1 MNGRHADPPP
11 HTHDNRTEAAVMPA
25 ALGPVTASERIVEL
39 DVLRGIAL
47 LGVVI
52 ANVWLWFSGITFLFP
67 GIRDELVRLSV
78 DGVVFNGIGVLVAGK
93 AMATFSFLFG
103 LGFAVQMLRAEGRD
117 IAMAPVYLRRLAVLL
132 LFGAV
137 HGFLLWYGDILM
149 LYAVLGVVLLLV
161 RRFTDRTLIV
171 GAALLLVAVP
181 LALGAVP
188 LIMGVFGSSPPAP
201 DLAVIAEGNAA
212 TLAAFRS
219 GAPAQVFPANL
230 EMLRYMYLSPQ
241 AIGWS
246 ATTLGLFL
254 LGLCAG
260 RRRIFENVAMHRASF
275 TRVAIWGLATGLVF
289 SAGVAVMYVGHPPEA
304 IAAQP
309 WLALLMAA
317 LVTFGTVPLALG
329 YIATAT
335 LLLQRP
341 AWQRR
346 LGPFA
351 PVGRMALT
359 NYLAQTILCLLIF
372 YGYGAGL
379 IGRVGS
385 AVALAIAL
393 LVFALQGAWSPW
405 WLARYRFG
413 PAEWLWRSLT
423 YGRFQ
428 PMRIREPVPVPTVP
442 SALGGA
448 E

>member
-1 MNGRHADPPP
+1 MSE
-11 HTHDNRTEAAVMPA
+11 THPAASVA
-25 ALGPVTASERIVEL
+25 VALGPVTASERIVEL

-93 AMATFSFLFG
+93 AVATFSFLFG
-103 LGFAVQMLRAEGRD
+103 LGFAVQMLRAEARD
-117 IAMAPVYLRRLAVLL
+117 VAIAPVYLRRLAVLL

-149 LYAVLGVVLLLV
+149 LYAVLGIVLLLV
-161 RRFTDRTLIV
+161 RRFTDRTLLV
-171 GAALLLVAVP
+171 GAVLLLVAVP

-188 LIMGVFGSSPPAP
+188 LIMSVSGSSPPAP
-201 DLAVIAEGNAA
+201 DLAAIAEDNAA

-219 GAPAQVFPANL
+219 GSPAQVFPANL
-230 EMLRYMYLSPQ
+230 EQLRYMYLSPQ
-241 AIGWS
+241 AVGWS

-260 RRRIFENVAMHRASF
+260 RRRVFENVATHRAGF
-275 TRVAIWGLATGLVF
+275 TRVAAWGLATGLVF
-289 SAGVAVMYVGHPPEA
+289 SLGVAVMYISHAPDA

-346 LGPFA
+346 LGNFA

-359 NYLAQTILCLLIF
+359 NYLMQTVLCLVIF

-379 IGRVGS
+379 IGRLGS
-385 AVALAIAL
+385 AVSLGIAL
-393 LVFALQGAWSPW
+393 LVFALQVVWSPL
-405 WLARYRFG
+405 WLARFRFG

-423 YGRFQ
+423 YGQIQ
-428 PMRIREPVPVPTVP
+428 PMRIHTPVRVPVPVQPQIP
-442 SALGGA
+442 R
-448 E
+448 

>member
-1 MNGRHADPPP
+1 MSEMHPAP
-11 HTHDNRTEAAVMPA
+11 VMPGSA
-25 ALGPVTASERIVEL
+25 GLGPVTASERIVEL

-52 ANVWLWFSGITFLFP
+52 ANVWLWFSGITFMFP
-67 GIRDELVRLSV
+67 GVRDELVRLSV
-78 DGVVFNGIGVLVAGK
+78 NGVVFNGIGVLVAGK
-93 AMATFSFLFG
+93 AVATFSFLFG
-103 LGFAVQMLRAEGRD
+103 LGFAVQMLRAQARD
-117 IAMAPVYLRRLAVLL
+117 VAIVPVYLRRLAVLL

-149 LYAVLGVVLLLV
+149 LYAVLGIVLLLV
-161 RRFTDRTLIV
+161 RRFTYRRLLV
-171 GAALLLVAVP
+171 GAVLLLLAVP

-188 LIMGVFGSSPPAP
+188 LILSVFGSSPPAP
-201 DLAVIAEGNAA
+201 DLAVIAEANAA

-219 GAPAQVFPANL
+219 GSPAQVFPANL
-230 EMLRYMYLSPQ
+230 EQLRHMYLSPQ

-260 RRRIFENVAMHRASF
+260 RRRVFENVATHRAGF
-275 TRVAIWGLATGLVF
+275 TRVAAWGLATGLVF
-289 SAGVAVMYVGHPPEA
+289 TAGVAVMYISQSPDA

-341 AWQRR
+341 VWQRR
-346 LGPFA
+346 LRPFA

-359 NYLAQTILCLLIF
+359 NYLAQTVICLLIF

-379 IGRVGS
+379 IGHVGS

-393 LVFALQGAWSPW
+393 LVFGMQMLWSPL
-405 WLARYRFG
+405 WLARFRFG

-428 PMRIREPVPVPTVP
+428 PMRIDTPVPAPVPVHPQIRR
-442 SALGGA
+442 
-448 E
+448 

>member
-1 MNGRHADPPP
+1 MSE
-11 HTHDNRTEAAVMPA
+11 THPAASVA
-25 ALGPVTASERIVEL
+25 VRNALGPVAAAERIVVL

-67 GIRDELVRLSV
+67 GVRDELVRLSA

-93 AMATFSFLFG
+93 AVATFSFLFG
-103 LGFAVQMLRAEGRD
+103 LGFAVQMLRAEARHVA
-117 IAMAPVYLRRLAVLL
+117 IAPVYLRRLAVLL

-161 RRFTDRTLIV
+161 RRFTDRTLLV
-171 GAALLLVAVP
+171 GAVLLLVAAP

-188 LIMGVFGSSPPAP
+188 LIMSVSGNSPPAP
-201 DLAVIAEGNAA
+201 DLAAIAEGNAA

-219 GAPAQVFPANL
+219 GSPAQVFPANL
-230 EMLRYMYLSPQ
+230 EQLRYMYLSPQ
-241 AIGWS
+241 AVGWS

-254 LGLCAG
+254 LGLYAG
-260 RRRIFENVAMHRASF
+260 RRRVFENVGTHRAGF
-275 TRVAIWGLATGLVF
+275 TRVAAWGLATGLVF
-289 SAGVAVMYVGHPPEA
+289 SLGVAVMYISHSPDA

-346 LGPFA
+346 LRHFV

-359 NYLAQTILCLLIF
+359 NYLMQTVLCLLVF

-379 IGRVGS
+379 IGHVSS
-385 AVALAIAL
+385 AVALTIAL
-393 LVFALQGAWSPW
+393 LVFALQMLWSPL
-405 WLARYRFG
+405 WLARFRFG

-428 PMRIREPVPVPTVP
+428 PMRIDAPVPAPVPVQPQIP
-442 SALGGA
+442 R
-448 E
+448 